1 MRSQLF
7 SGVRMNKEET
17 KAIVQILKNV
27 YRDKF
32 DITQG
37 TFEIWCECMND
48 LRFDVT
54 KKAATE
60 YIKRSQYPPTV
71 ADIRNEYKTLWN
83 EYLAMIKHIEESF
96 NLASGCYPDVTE
108 EQRATGKKA
117 FIEIVN
123 RYPREQKERVANG
136 LSQKIIGYV
145 REVESGTH
153 NWIMPFDEY
162 MEQMKH
168 EFDR

>member
-1 MRSQLF
+1 
-7 SGVRMNKEET
+7 MNREET
-17 KAIVQILKNV
+17 KAVVKILTDAYGEKFKIDQSGFNV
-27 YRDKF
+27 
-32 DITQG
+32 
-37 TFEIWCECMND
+37 WCECMND

-108 EQRATGKKA
+108 EQRTTGKRI
-117 FIEIVN
+117 FIELIN
-123 RYPREQKERVANG
+123 RYPRGQKERAANE
-136 LSQKIIGYV
+136 LSQKIVGYV
-145 REVESGTH
+145 REIENGTDTK
-153 NWIMPFDEY
+153 IMPFDKY